1 MTLSHA
7 ERKVRRQAAVHDVRN
22 GMSVAES
29 AAKHGFTHATLACYV
44 KMANR
49 GAAKPARIVGTADPE
64 LLRSFNDKKGDRPAW
79 QCLNAKCSNVAT
91 WCCPL
96 GGVWRACELHRLP
109 GDEPIQTPEA
119 MAAGAFSGTRRPICC

>member
-29 AAKHGFTHATLACYV
+29 AAKHGFTRATLACYV

-49 GAAKPARIVGTADPE
+49 GSAKPARIVGTADPE
-64 LLRSFNDKKGDRPAW
+64 LLRSFNDKRGDRPAW

-96 GGVWRACELHRLP
+96 GGVWRACDEHRLR
-109 GDEPIQTPEA
+109 GDERIRFPQA
-119 MAAGAFSGTRRPICC
+119 MSSGERSLARHA